1 MRLMETSPAEKDPSP
16 TLDIIFYYLVIYPSF
31 LKALGSY
38 CCQSRGMKAPARTSI
53 SEITPF
59 WRQRQDGG
67 RNMEAM
73 LLGGTF
79 ITELQIVEQS
89 ASLGAKWCWGRR
101 CLLFLGWIEMGLGL
115 EMKRDVHSLSKY
127 NFTVTDSVIVKG
139 LAWRGENT
147 SSCRT
152 DHISIW
158 RTCASISRLSGYT
171 LTYSTKLINCRFI
184 PRKLLWHQN
193 CPFILFNVL
202 VIVFVLTKVSF
213 KFC

>member
-67 RNMEAM
+67 RNKEAM

-79 ITELQIVEQS
+79 IIEWQIVEQS
-89 ASLGAKWCWGRR
+89 ASLGAKWCCGRQ
-101 CLLFLGWIEMGLGL
+101 CLLFLGWIEMGLEL
-115 EMKRDVHSLSKY
+115 QIMRDIHSISKY
-127 NFTVTDSVIVKG
+127 NFSVTDSVIWKAWSG
-139 LAWRGENT
+139 GEKHKFLWNWSYFMLKYTHCTLAVFPVCQARNEQLKI
-147 SSCRT
+147 
-152 DHISIW
+152 ISF
-158 RTCASISRLSGYT
+158 ISRPLF
-171 LTYSTKLINCRFI
+171 LT
-184 PRKLLWHQN
+184 PRLL
-193 CPFILFNVL
+193 VL
-202 VIVFVLTKVSF
+202 HSFLLLVCHFCLKVFF
-213 KFC
+213 